1 MPCPQCPTY
10 SPLTPALPCPALLAL
25 QPPPPPSSPPPAP
38 LDPDTAAALQPSAFP
53 FAACQ
58 AREVRTAPWQ
68 LLLTAS
74 APVSAW
80 GPTYCFQVRSTRCPA
95 ASRCCTMD
103 LAKHMGLSSAP
114 QHLAG
119 TPASSSTL
127 SPLGVSQPAVLDQ
140 PCSPGPGCALRV
152 QVELLVGQGCWG
164 AVQSMTVDGLP
175 LAPSYSWALYNGTRQ
190 LVFKATRTSGLW
202 PHSAAQGG
210 RLCLTLN
217 AASACPNLSAFCAGY
232 ASTGSC
238 RYSLFNQARTC
249 CPTSNVG

>member
-1 MPCPQCPTY
+1 MFHPY
-10 SPLTPALPCPALLAL
+10 ALMCLKH
-25 QPPPPPSSPPPAP
+25 Q
-38 LDPDTAAALQPSAFP
+38 
-53 FAACQ
+53 
-58 AREVRTAPWQ
+58 V
-68 LLLTAS
+68 
-74 APVSAW
+74 
-80 GPTYCFQVRSTRCPA
+80 VRSTRCPA

-103 LAKHMGLSSAP
+103 LAK
-114 QHLAG
+114 
-119 TPASSSTL
+119 
-127 SPLGVSQPAVLDQ
+127 
-140 PCSPGPGCALRV
+140 
-152 QVELLVGQGCWG
+152 VELLVGQGCWG

-175 LAPSYSWALYNGTRQ
+175 LAPSYSWVLYNGTRQ

-210 RLCLTLN
+210 QLCLTLD